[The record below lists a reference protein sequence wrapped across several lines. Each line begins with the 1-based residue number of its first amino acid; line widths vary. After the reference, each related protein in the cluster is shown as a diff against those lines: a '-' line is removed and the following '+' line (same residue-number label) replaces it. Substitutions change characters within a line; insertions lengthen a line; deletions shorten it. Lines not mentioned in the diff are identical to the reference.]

1 MKRRHRPWAQRSVGA
16 RQGLLLFIWM
26 GGGLILAP
34 LVLYV
39 SPWFLLLILAL
50 MAAVATTGF
59 SLRCPRCHADVWKL
73 NPDLTMSRR
82 RAWLPRE
89 CPKCGLSTTS
99 EWPQSIHGP
108 A

>member
-26 GGGLILAP
+26 GGG
-34 LVLYV
+34 
-39 SPWFLLLILAL
+39 LILAL